1 MIQPLSRLLRSAYD
15 RPVLMLML
23 ATLAWGGNSV
33 AGKMAIGEV
42 SPMVIVFLRWAIVGS
57 IVLVTMRKGIT
68 AHWPQMRPYFLHLT
82 LMALFGFVGFNM
94 LFYIAAHSTSAVNLG
109 IIQGAMPA
117 LVLIGAVIA
126 FGTRVVALQVA
137 GIFVTMTGVALV
149 AAKGDLSNLAALEIN
164 MGDGIMLI
172 ACVFYAGYTLA
183 LRNRPLVPGAIFF
196 GVMALISAAASV
208 PPVIYEVM
216 AGNALWP
223 TPKGWLIVLFI
234 AIFPSFLSQ
243 IFFMRGVELIGPA
256 RAGIFINLVPIFGA
270 ILAVLILSEPFH
282 LYHALA
288 LGLVFTG
295 IWLSERR
302 KAPEAASASGE
313 G

>member
-1 MIQPLSRLLRSAYD
+1 MSTGVWGPIKPIGAGHHAQHQQLRKTLSWPHLIALG
-15 RPVLMLML
+15 V
-23 ATLAWGGNSV
+23 G
-33 AGKMAIGEV
+33 
-42 SPMVIVFLRWAIVGS
+42 AIVG
-57 IVLVTMRKGIT
+57 TGI
-68 AHWPQMRPYFLHLT
+68 YT
-82 LMALFGFVGFNM
+82 LEDSSPGQ
-94 LFYIAAHSTSAVNLG
+94 T
-109 IIQGAMPA
+109 
-117 LVLIGAVIA
+117 
-126 FGTRVVALQVA
+126 
-137 GIFVTMTGVALV
+137 
-149 AAKGDLSNLAALEIN
+149 
-164 MGDGIMLI
+164 
-172 ACVFYAGYTLA
+172 YTLA
-183 LRNRPLVPGAIFF
+183 LRDRPLVPGAIFF